1 MDVASLILSLYDII
15 LKYEDIVFGFHLDKQ
30 KFPDFSVT
38 YNWIKQNIFWDL
50 PYWKTNVIH
59 YYLDIMHVKEN
70 AFDNIFNIV
79 MNVKEKTND
88 NMKARMGLALNCDGK
103 NIELLNDEL
112 CAVRFK
118 FTFISDK
125 NT

>member
-1 MDVASLILSLYDII
+1 
-15 LKYEDIVFGFHLDKQ
+15 
-30 KFPDFSVT
+30 
-38 YNWIKQNIFWDL
+38 
-50 PYWKTNVIH
+50 
-59 YYLDIMHVKEN
+59 MHVKEN
-70 AFDNIFNIV
+70 AFNNIFNIV